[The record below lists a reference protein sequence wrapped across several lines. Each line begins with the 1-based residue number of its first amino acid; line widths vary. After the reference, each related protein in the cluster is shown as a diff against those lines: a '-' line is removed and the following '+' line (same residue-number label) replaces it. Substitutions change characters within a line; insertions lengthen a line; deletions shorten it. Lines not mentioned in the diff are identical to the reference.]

1 MAGSVPGRQCLVC
14 SHAARTAAEHWIRTS
29 AKSMNNIAL
38 ELGVSRHS
46 VNRHAANC
54 MEKTAGALVASGDK
68 DAAAVVQQSARD
80 LANSQ
85 RDLVT
90 LIDEIVDKARGFL
103 DKFGDSDNAKDIK
116 AALDTAISAARL
128 LGDKQGAF
136 PRAPQVVN
144 DNRSISLNGLSPDD
158 LRALIAGIKSQQ
170 QDTFEG

>member
-1 MAGSVPGRQCLVC
+1 
-14 SHAARTAAEHWIRTS
+14 
-29 AKSMNNIAL
+29 MNQIAL
-38 ELGVSRHS
+38 DLGLSRHS

-54 MEKTAGALVASGDK
+54 MSKTTDALVASGNEG
-68 DAAAVVQQSARD
+68 AAKVVQQSARD

-85 RDLVT
+85 RDLVE
-90 LIDEIVDKARGFL
+90 LIDEIVGKARGFL

-144 DNRSISLNGLSPDD
+144 DNRSISLNGFSPDD
-158 LRALIAGIKSQQ
+158 LRTLIAGIKSQQ
-170 QDTFEG
+170 DMFEG